1 MHITGIISRKRD
13 NLRLTADEI
22 RAAVLGYS
30 AGDITDYQM
39 SALLMACF
47 IRGLDDNETLA
58 LTRAMIESG
67 EIADLSGIAGVKV
80 DKHST
85 GGVGDGTSIVIAPL
99 VAACGVVVPMMCGRG
114 LGHTGGTLDKLESI
128 PGFRTHLQVDEYKR
142 QLEKTG
148 VAIIGQTDAVAPAD
162 KKMYALRDVTATV
175 ECIGLIAAS
184 IMSKKLAEGCDA
196 LVLDVKSGS
205 GAFMKSDALARQL
218 ARVMTNIG
226 AGFGVTVEA
235 LITDMNQPLGMAVGN
250 SLEVAQAIETLK
262 GGGPADFRSL
272 VFTLASRMLML
283 GIKGCDERSAL
294 DMLADKIKDGS
305 ALKKFTEIIV
315 AQGGDSSVIDVPERI
330 LPKALN
336 RRDICAKTGGFVG
349 RIDTAA
355 VGRASVMLGAGR
367 LRKEDV
373 IDYGAGIM
381 IHRKHGDCVTAGEPL
396 ATMYYNRPPM
406 LEDAA
411 AVLEGAWRISRKR
424 PPPLRLIKTLI
435 PLTLPSPS
443 RGEDTK
449 APGLLSSP
457 RRGED

>member
-1 MHITGIISRKRD
+1 MNTVELIRKKRD
-13 NLRLTADEI
+13 GKSLTDDEI
-22 RAAVLGYS
+22 KYLVLNFTRGK
-30 AGDITDYQM
+30 IPNYQF
-39 SALLMACF
+39 SSFLMAAYLK
-47 IRGLDDNETLA
+47 GLNKKETA
-58 LTRAMIESG
+58 WLTKAMLFSG
-67 EIADLSGIAGVKV
+67 SVINLDSTKGKKI

-85 GGVGDGTSIVIAPL
+85 GGVGDKTSLILAPI
-99 VAACGVVVPMMCGRG
+99 VAAAGINVPMISGRG

-142 QLEKTG
+142 QLDKTG

-294 DMLADKIKDGS
+294 DMLADKIRDGS
-305 ALKKFTEIIV
+305 ALKKFAEIIV

-336 RRDICAKTGGFVG
+336 RRNICAKTGGFVG

-367 LRKEDV
+367 LRKEDG

-424 PPPLRLIKTLI
+424 PSPLRLIKTLI
-435 PLTLPSPS
+435 
-443 RGEDTK
+443 
-449 APGLLSSP
+449 
-457 RRGED
+457 